1 MPVSSPVEIV
11 VVGVQNISPQ
21 NMPFGHIDNSEL
33 KIFKRQ
39 PVKDTLN
46 LPREMYPPSARK
58 GEVTLITISREYR
71 AQ

>member
-1 MPVSSPVEIV
+1 MPVSLPVEIL

-33 KIFKRQ
+33 KIFERQ
-39 PVKDTLN
+39 PVRDTLN
-46 LPREMYPPSARK
+46 LPREMYPPSAGK
-58 GEVTLITISREYR
+58 GEGTLIAISREYR